1 MALENAVTHKE
12 LLTALEW
19 YVDQGV
25 CDVVLDAAVDRT
37 VIPDLPPMP
46 VTPANS
52 VIPSST
58 SVSAAQV
65 AARGMDAAPAF
76 LGASDAYEEAVKC
89 AKGAVT
95 LEDLHKAIADFN
107 GIAIKKTA
115 TNMVFADG
123 NPKASIMLIGDAPG
137 ADEDRVGTPFV
148 GNTGLLLD
156 KIIGCIGLSRDAEDP
171 KKSVYIS
178 NVLNWRPPGNRT
190 PSPAEIEV
198 SLPFIER
205 HIQLVQPKIIVFWG
219 GIAAKSLLGKSE
231 SISRLRKT
239 WHDYSVQTDGL
250 TKDVGLTARALVTY
264 HPSYLLK
271 TPQQKKAV
279 WADML
284 MLKELVDVS

>member
-1 MALENAVTHKE
+1 MENAVTHKE

-25 CDVVLDAAVDRT
+25 CDVVLDQVVDRT

-46 VTPANS
+46 VMSAGSVVSSAPA
-52 VIPSST
+52 
-58 SVSAAQV
+58 SAAQT

-89 AKGAVT
+89 AKGATT
-95 LEDLHKAIADFN
+95 LEELHKAIADFD

-123 NPKASIMLIGDAPG
+123 NPKASIMLIGEAPG
-137 ADEDRVGTPFV
+137 ADEDRLGKPFA
-148 GNTGLLLD
+148 GLSGQLLD
-156 KIIGCIGLSRDAEDP
+156 KIVGCIGLSREEED
-171 KKSVYIS
+171 SQNAVYLS
-178 NVLNWRPPGNRT
+178 NILNWRPPGNRT

-205 HIQLVQPKIIVFWG
+205 HIQLVQPKIVVLWG
-219 GIAAKSLLGKSE
+219 GVAAKALLGRTE
-231 SISRLRKT
+231 SISRLRKS
-239 WHDYSVQTDGL
+239 WHDYSAQTDGL
-250 TKDVGLTARALVTY
+250 AGNGGDLTIPALATY

-284 MLKELVDVS
+284 MLQKKHEML

>member
-1 MALENAVTHKE
+1 MENAVTHKE

-25 CDVVLDAAVDRT
+25 CDVVLDEVVDRT
-37 VIPDLPPMP
+37 VMPDLPPMP
-46 VTPANS
+46 VMSAGS
-52 VIPSST
+52 VVSSAP
-58 SVSAAQV
+58 VSATQA

-89 AKGAVT
+89 AKGAST
-95 LEDLHKAIADFN
+95 LEELRKAIADFD

-115 TNMVFADG
+115 TNMVFAAG

-137 ADEDRVGTPFV
+137 TDEDRLGKPFA
-148 GNTGLLLD
+148 GITGQLLD
-156 KIIGCIGLSRDAEDP
+156 KIVGCIGLSREEDDP
-171 KKSVYIS
+171 KKAVYIS

-205 HIQLVQPKIIVFWG
+205 HIQLVQPKIVVLWG
-219 GIAAKSLLGKSE
+219 GVAAKALLGRTE
-231 SISRLRKT
+231 SISRLRKS
-239 WHDYSVQTDGL
+239 WHDYSPQTDSVANGTDASIL
-250 TKDVGLTARALVTY
+250 ALATY
-264 HPSYLLK
+264 HPSYLLR
-271 TPQQKKAV
+271 TPLQKKAV

-284 MLKELVDVS
+284 MLQEKLKML